1 MGLPQL
7 YPHLLVMYRHTWSL
21 GPHEVSAVKLHRLSQ
36 TATLPSRETEAQA
49 GQGLPPS
56 PTQDTCLGSEPCPA
70 CPRRPRHLLRVRA
83 LTDGGR
89 GGRD

>member
-7 YPHLLVMYRHTWSL
+7 HPHLLVMYRHTWSL

-56 PTQDTCLGSEPCPA
+56 PTQDTCLGSEPCLSASGASFLWPQLQKA
-70 CPRRPRHLLRVRA
+70 HLSSTSLP
-83 LTDGGR
+83 
-89 GGRD
+89 